1 MEASAMTTFMRL
13 IRDDAGG
20 TTIHFA
26 IIAIVVVVVG
36 LATASSISANLR
48 AH

>member
-1 MEASAMTTFMRL
+1 MTTFMRL

-26 IIAIVVVVVG
+26 IIAIVVVVG